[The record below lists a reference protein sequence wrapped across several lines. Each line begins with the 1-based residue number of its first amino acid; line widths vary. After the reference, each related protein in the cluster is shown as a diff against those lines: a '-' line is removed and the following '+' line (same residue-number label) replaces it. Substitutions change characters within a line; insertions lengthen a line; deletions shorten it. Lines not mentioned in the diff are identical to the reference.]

1 VSAAPPNLL
10 LRAKL
15 RDSVVVDVDIISP
28 RADPSPVFI
37 GLSPA
42 EAATL
47 AGRLF
52 SLCPVAQSLAAQA
65 AGEAARQA
73 AKWAAMR
80 VKPDAAQHR
89 ARVLKLLCERLGE
102 MLRASLLDWPGD
114 APPATEDILQLRE
127 ALKALREMPQTDE
140 APRQIEALAT
150 AMLGLNDMFLRQ
162 LAAVCADE
170 THWELAAQAPDFL
183 GAADDAAVFAA
194 MTRDAGFSRAP
205 ALSGRCA
212 ETGAAARQ
220 QAAGGGLAARLAAR
234 RADLAVTLEAIRT
247 LLAGGAAPEGLLSA
261 QGGPSGWGFAAVDS
275 ARGRLYHALRLD
287 SAERIAD
294 YRIVAPTEWNF
305 HREGPFARLLRG
317 ARIGAGMAAKRR
329 IERLA
334 FVFDPCIRAC
344 AEVLDENH
352 A

>member
-15 RDSVVVDVDIISP
+15 RDSVVVDIDIISP

-73 AKWAAMR
+73 AMP
-80 VKPDAAQHR
+80 VEPDAAERGAR
-89 ARVLKLLCERLGE
+89 ALKLLCERLGE

-114 APPATEDILQLRE
+114 APPAPEDISRLRE
-127 ALKALREMPQTDE
+127 ALKALRKMPQTDK
-140 APRQIEALAT
+140 APQRIEALAD

-162 LAAVCADE
+162 LAAVQADE
-170 THWELAAQAPDFL
+170 AHWELAAQTPDYL

-205 ALSGRCA
+205 ALPGRCA
-212 ETGAAARQ
+212 ETGAPARQ
-220 QAAGGGLAARLAAR
+220 QATGGGLAARLAAR
-234 RADLAVTLEAIRT
+234 QADLAVTLVAIRT
-247 LLAGGAAPEGLLSA
+247 LLAGGATPEGLLSA
-261 QGGPSGWGFAAVDS
+261 QGEPSGWGFAAVDS

-287 SAERIAD
+287 SADRIAD

-305 HREGPFARLLRG
+305 HPEGPLARLLRG
-317 ARIGAGMAAKRR
+317 ARIGAGTAAKRR

>member
-1 VSAAPPNLL
+1 MSATPANLL

-15 RDSVVVDVDIISP
+15 RGGLVAAIDIVSP

-37 GLSPA
+37 GLAPA

-52 SLCPVAQSLAAQA
+52 SLCPMAQSLAAQA
-65 AGEAARQA
+65 AGEAALGFEAGASQQRE
-73 AKWAAMR
+73 
-80 VKPDAAQHR
+80 R
-89 ARVLKLLCERLGE
+89 ALKLLCERLGE

-114 APPATEDILQLRE
+114 APPAPEDISRLRL
-127 ALKALREMPQTDE
+127 ALKALRDLPQADGALE
-140 APRQIEALAT
+140 RIKALA
-150 AMLGLNDMFLRQ
+150 AALLGLNDMFVSQQAEVL
-162 LAAVCADE
+162 ADE
-170 THWELAAQAPDFL
+170 ANWELAALAPDCL
-183 GAADDAAVFAA
+183 GSADDAAVFEA
-194 MTRDAGFSRAP
+194 MTRDAVFSRAP
-205 ALSGRCA
+205 ALQGRCA

-220 QAAGGGLAARLAAR
+220 QAPGGGLTARLDAR
-234 RADLAVTLEAIRT
+234 RADMAATLDAIRA
-247 LLAGGAAPEGLLSA
+247 LLAGGASPEGLLSA
-261 QGGPSGWGFAAVDS
+261 QDETSGWGFAAVDS

-287 SAERIAD
+287 SAGRIAD

-305 HREGPFARLLRG
+305 HPQGPFARLLRG
-317 ARIGAGMAAKRR
+317 ARIGAGAAARRR

-344 AEVLDENH
+344 AEVLDEDH

>member
-15 RDSVVVDVDIISP
+15 CDSVVVDVDIISP

-37 GLSPA
+37 GLSPD

-52 SLCPVAQSLAAQA
+52 SLCPMAQSLAARA
-65 AGEAARQA
+65 AGEAALGIE
-73 AKWAAMR
+73 
-80 VKPDAAQHR
+80 VDAARGRER
-89 ARVLKLLCERLGE
+89 ALKLLCERLGE

-114 APPATEDILQLRE
+114 APPAPEDISRLRE
-127 ALKALREMPQTDE
+127 ALKALREMPQMGGVYEQAVVLTAAIHGLNSMFARQRAEVHADE
-140 APRQIEALAT
+140 A
-150 AMLGLNDMFLRQ
+150 
-162 LAAVCADE
+162 
-170 THWELAAQAPDFL
+170 HWELAAQTPDYL

-205 ALSGRCA
+205 ALPGRCA

-220 QAAGGGLAARLAAR
+220 QTTGGGLAARLVAR
-234 RADLAVTLEAIRT
+234 QTDLAATLEAIRT
-247 LLAGGAAPEGLLSA
+247 LLAVGGAPEGLLST
-261 QGGPSGWGFAAVDS
+261 QGEPSGWGFAAVDS

-287 SAERIAD
+287 SGERIAD

-305 HREGPFARLLRG
+305 HREGPLARLLRG

-329 IERLA
+329 IEQLA
-334 FVFDPCIRAC
+334 FVFDPCICAC

>member
-1 VSAAPPNLL
+1 VSAAPANLI

-15 RDSVVVDVDIISP
+15 RDGVVEDIDIVSP

-37 GLSPA
+37 GLSPD

-52 SLCPVAQSLAAQA
+52 SLCPMAQSLAARA
-65 AGEAARQA
+65 AGEAALGIE
-73 AKWAAMR
+73 
-80 VKPDAAQHR
+80 VDAARGRER
-89 ARVLKLLCERLGE
+89 ALKLLCERLGE
-102 MLRASLLDWPGD
+102 MLRASLLDWPGE
-114 APPATEDILQLRE
+114 APPAPEDILQLRE
-127 ALKALREMPQTDE
+127 ALKAVREMPQTDE
-140 APRQIEALAT
+140 APQQIEALAA

-162 LAAVCADE
+162 LAAVHADE
-170 THWELAAQAPDFL
+170 ANWELAAQAPDYL
-183 GAADDAAVFAA
+183 GSADDAAVFEA
-194 MTRDAGFSRAP
+194 MTRDPAFSRAP
-205 ALSGRCA
+205 ALPGRCA

-220 QAAGGGLAARLAAR
+220 QASGGGLAARLAAR
-234 RADLAVTLEAIRT
+234 RADLAATLDAIRA

-261 QGGPSGWGFAAVDS
+261 QGEASGWGFAAVDS

-305 HREGPFARLLRG
+305 HPEGPLARLLRG
-317 ARIGAGMAAKRR
+317 ARIGAGAAAKKR

>member
-1 VSAAPPNLL
+1 VSAATANLL

-15 RDSVVVDVDIISP
+15 CGGVVADIEIVSP

-42 EAATL
+42 DAATL

-52 SLCPVAQSLAAQA
+52 SLCPMAQSLAAQA
-65 AGEAARQA
+65 AGEAPLGVEASASLR
-73 AKWAAMR
+73 R
-80 VKPDAAQHR
+80 ER
-89 ARVLKLLCERLGE
+89 ALRLLSERLGE

-114 APPATEDILQLRE
+114 APPAPEDISRLRL
-127 ALKALREMPQTDE
+127 AFKALRDLPQTDCVAE
-140 APRQIEALAT
+140 QIDTLAT
-150 AMLGLNDMFLRQ
+150 AMLGLSDMFVRQ
-162 LAAVCADE
+162 HAEVLADE
-170 THWELAAQAPDFL
+170 ENWELAAQAPDYL
-183 GAADDAAVFAA
+183 GAADDAAVFEA
-194 MTRDAGFSRAP
+194 MTRDADFSRAP
-205 ALSGRCA
+205 ALPNRCA

-220 QAAGGGLAARLAAR
+220 QAPGGGLAARLAAR
-234 RADLAVTLEAIRT
+234 RADMGATLDAIHA
-247 LLAGGAAPEGLLSA
+247 LLSGVEAPEGLQSA
-261 QGGPSGWGFAAVDS
+261 QGAVSGWGFAAVDS

-287 SAERIAD
+287 SAGRIAD

-305 HREGPFARLLRG
+305 HPKGPLARLLRG
-317 ARIGAGMAAKRR
+317 ARIGAGAAARRR

>member
-1 VSAAPPNLL
+1 VSAAPANLL

-15 RDSVVVDVDIISP
+15 RDSVIVDVDIISP

-52 SLCPVAQSLAAQA
+52 SLCPEAQSLAAQA
-65 AGEAARQA
+65 AGEAALSVA
-73 AKWAAMR
+73 TS
-80 VKPDAAQHR
+80 PAQRGAR
-89 ARVLKLLCERLGE
+89 ALKLLCERLGE

-114 APPATEDILQLRE
+114 SPPAPEDISYLRQ
-127 ALKALREMPQTDE
+127 ALKALREMSQTDE
-140 APRQIEALAT
+140 APQHIEALAA

-162 LAAVCADE
+162 LAAVQADE
-170 THWELAAQAPDFL
+170 AHWDLAAQTPDYL

-194 MTRDAGFSRAP
+194 MIRDAGFSRAP
-205 ALSGRCA
+205 ALPDRCA

-220 QAAGGGLAARLAAR
+220 QATGGGLVTRLAAR
-234 RADLAVTLEAIRT
+234 RADLAATLEAIRM

-261 QGGPSGWGFAAVDS
+261 HGGPSGWGFAAVDS

-305 HREGPFARLLRG
+305 HREGPLARLLPG
-317 ARIGAGMAAKRR
+317 ARIGAGTAAKRR

>member
-1 VSAAPPNLL
+1 VSAAPANLT

-15 RDSVVVDVDIISP
+15 RDGVVADIDIVSP

-37 GLSPA
+37 GLAPD

-52 SLCPVAQSLAAQA
+52 SLCPMAQSLAAQA
-65 AGEAARQA
+65 AGEAALGIE
-73 AKWAAMR
+73 
-80 VKPDAAQHR
+80 VDAVRGRER
-89 ARVLKLLCERLGE
+89 ALKLLCERLGE

-114 APPATEDILQLRE
+114 APPATEDISRLRE
-127 ALKALREMPQTDE
+127 ALKALRELPQTGGVYEQLDVLTAAIHDLNSMFARQNAEAHADE
-140 APRQIEALAT
+140 A
-150 AMLGLNDMFLRQ
+150 
-162 LAAVCADE
+162 
-170 THWELAAQAPDFL
+170 HWELAALAPDYL
-183 GAADDAAVFAA
+183 GSADNVAVFEA
-194 MTRDAGFSRAP
+194 MTRDGDFSRAP
-205 ALSGRCA
+205 ALPGRCA

-220 QAAGGGLAARLAAR
+220 RAPGGSLAARLAAR
-234 RADLAVTLEAIRT
+234 RADMAATLDAIRA

-261 QGGPSGWGFAAVDS
+261 QGETSGWGFAAADS

-305 HREGPFARLLRG
+305 HPDGPLARLLRG
-317 ARIGAGMAAKRR
+317 ARIGAGAAAKRR

>member
-1 VSAAPPNLL
+1 MSAAPPNLL

-15 RDSVVVDVDIISP
+15 RGSVVMDVDIISP

-65 AGEAARQA
+65 AGEAALSIATR
-73 AKWAAMR
+73 
-80 VKPDAAQHR
+80 PAQRGAR
-89 ARVLKLLCERLGE
+89 ALKLLCERLGE

-114 APPATEDILQLRE
+114 APPAPEDILQLRE

-140 APRQIEALAT
+140 APQQIEALAA

-162 LAAVCADE
+162 LAAVRADE
-170 THWELAAQAPDFL
+170 AHWELAAQAPDYL
-183 GAADDAAVFAA
+183 GAVDDAAVFAA

-205 ALSGRCA
+205 ALPGRCA

-220 QAAGGGLAARLAAR
+220 QATGGGLAVRLGAR
-234 RADLAVTLEAIRT
+234 RADLAATLVAIRR

-261 QGGPSGWGFAAVDS
+261 QGEPSGWGFAAVDS

-287 SAERIAD
+287 SGERIAD

-317 ARIGAGMAAKRR
+317 ARIGAGTAAKRR

>member
-15 RDSVVVDVDIISP
+15 HGSVVVDVDIISP

-37 GLSPA
+37 GVSPA

-52 SLCPVAQSLAAQA
+52 SLCPVAQSTAAQA

-73 AKWAAMR
+73 AMR
-80 VKPDAAQHR
+80 IEPDAAQHR
-89 ARVLKLLCERLGE
+89 ARALKLLCERLGE

-114 APPATEDILQLRE
+114 APPASEDVLQLRE
-127 ALKALREMPQTDE
+127 ALKALREMPQTDA
-140 APRQIEALAT
+140 APQRIEALAA

-162 LAAVCADE
+162 IAAVQAE
-170 THWELAAQAPDFL
+170 EAHWELAPQTPDYL
-183 GAADDAAVFAA
+183 GATDDAAVFAA
-194 MTRDAGFSRAP
+194 MISDAGFSRAP
-205 ALSGRCA
+205 ALPGRCA

-220 QAAGGGLAARLAAR
+220 QATGGGLAARLAAR
-234 RADLAVTLEAIRT
+234 RTDLAVTLEAIRT
-247 LLAGGAAPEGLLSA
+247 LLAGGAAPEGLLST
-261 QGGPSGWGFAAVDS
+261 QEDPSGWGFAAVDS

-305 HREGPFARLLRG
+305 HPEGPLARLLRG
-317 ARIGAGMAAKRR
+317 ARIGAGTAAKRR